1 MHYTNKLISILLKNP
16 MKINIFNTFLKDNDT
31 FFNNIE
37 LEKDLLLS
45 NGVPLYFSNDKV
57 YLETTTTKIEEQV
70 FCVVD
75 IETSAGNIYDG
86 QIIEIGAVKIKNGKI
101 IERYESL
108 VNTNKIPHT
117 IEEITGINVDITHKA
132 PSLMTVLEEFKI
144 FLENDI
150 FVSHPLSFDYK
161 FINDSLK
168 QHNLGELF
176 NRKLCTI
183 NLAKRTIKAQRYGL
197 KYLKEDLNINV
208 NGLHRAYED
217 ALSSMYVL
225 EKSLDNIPINI
236 QYTEELLDFSL
247 NEKGK
252 NKI

>member
-16 MKINIFNTFLKDNDT
+16 MKINIFNTFLEDNDT
-31 FFNNIE
+31 FFENIE

-45 NGVPLYFSNDKV
+45 NGLPLYFSNDKV

-117 IEEITGINVDITHKA
+117 IEEITGINVDITHTA

-161 FINDSLK
+161 FINDSFK
-168 QHNLGELF
+168 KFNIGEIF
-176 NRKLCTI
+176 NRRLCTI
-183 NLAKRTIKAQRYGL
+183 QLSKRIINTNRYGL
-197 KYLKEDLNINV
+197 KYLKEHLNINID
-208 NGLHRAYED
+208 NHHRAYSD
-217 ALSSMYVL
+217 ALSTSMVL
-225 EKSLDNIPINI
+225 QYCLENLPSNIIT
-236 QYTEELLDFSL
+236 TEDLIKFIGE
-247 NEKGK
+247 N
-252 NKI
+252 